1 MLLNVTLRNMKD
13 IIFCPRI
20 LCQYPLVKNNDDILV
35 KCSKYDHIF
44 CYKV

>member
-20 LCQYPLVKNNDDILV
+20 SCQYPLVKNNDDTLV